1 MSECKPC
8 DLAKNFLCSMN
19 KDQKCLFTL
28 ISINVIYGLLSIFH
42 INILS
47 FALYSL
53 MGYLLF
59 NIVKTKLGYDA
70 KSCCDSC
77 FTEEKLKEC
86 YYNFHDKLNSF
97 FDSIRNVIFLNDITL
112 LIKVVITL
120 LFVIYL
126 GHSFSSP
133 ATILIS
139 KYKNKSIKIS
149 N

>member
-28 ISINVIYGLLSIFH
+28 ISINVIYAFLSLIH
-42 INILS
+42 VSILT
-47 FALYSL
+47 FALYTL

-59 NIVKTKLGYDA
+59 NIVKTKLGCEVKTCDA
-70 KSCCDSC
+70 C
-77 FTEEKLKEC
+77 FTEEKFKE
-86 YYNFHDKLNSF
+86 YYFNFHDKLNSF
-97 FDSIRNVIFLNDITL
+97 FDSVRNVVFLNDITL
-112 LIKVVITL
+112 LVKTVITL

-126 GHSFSSP
+126 GHSFSSL

-139 KYKNKSIKIS
+139 KYK
-149 N
+149 